1 MYQISSIAP
10 HIQLGILHLPDYEI
24 LMKLEAK
31 REIEKGGTRFL
42 LEKLFK
48 EPIDLQYTPEGKPY
62 LNNKNCHI
70 SITHSHDKLA
80 IIVNEQNETGI
91 DIELIREK
99 VIKIQHK
106 FLSPQELLDANN
118 ETQKLITYWACKE
131 ALYKLF
137 SKKEVDFIAN
147 LFVNKFDN
155 NDRGETIGEI
165 KIANFNK
172 KINLHY
178 EKTGEYMLVYTLNE
192 IG

>member
-1 MYQISSIAP
+1 M
-10 HIQLGILHLPDYEI
+10 G
-24 LMKLEAK
+24 LEAK
-31 REIEKGGTRFL
+31 RDIEKGGTKFL
-42 LEKLFK
+42 LEKLFNGSV
-48 EPIDLQYTPEGKPY
+48 DLQYSNEGKPF
-62 LNNKNCHI
+62 LANNNCNI

-80 IIVNEQNETGI
+80 IIVNEIHETGI
-91 DIELIREK
+91 DIELIRDK
-99 VIKIQHK
+99 VLKIQHK

-118 ETQKLITYWACKE
+118 EPQKLITYWACKE
-131 ALYKLF
+131 ALYKLY

-155 NDRGETIGEI
+155 NDKGQTIGEI
-165 KIANFNK
+165 KIGNFNK